1 MVGAESC
8 LLVDIICHL
17 SKFNPNYFKIQN
29 SE

>member
-8 LLVDIICHL
+8 LLVDIL
-17 SKFNPNYFKIQN
+17 KIQN